1 MCHRRLFNGRTL
13 IGFPGHRKKP
23 HQGRRMHGMCAT
35 ARMDTH
41 IDAHVHACELA
52 NLNKCVCAHT
62 SMRTPTRYL
71 PVGLF
76 YHIIMAGRGS
86 LALCCS
92 PKAAC
97 NVSRERK

>member
-1 MCHRRLFNGRTL
+1 MGRTL
-13 IGFPGHRKKP
+13 IGFPGHRKS
-23 HQGRRMHGMCAT
+23 HTEEDMHGM
-35 ARMDTH
+35 RMKTRTDTH
-41 IDAHVHACELA
+41 TDAHVHACELT
-52 NLNKCVCAHT
+52 NLNKCGRAHI
-62 SMRTPTRYL
+62 SMHTPTHTL